1 MKIRATLMNA
11 NTNSNLK
18 WPKHSWNCEDSI
30 ISGIRKDLLTSNKN
44 NVKVWCHRVE
54 QFEI

>member
-1 MKIRATLMNA
+1 MKIRAALMNA
-11 NTNSNLK
+11 NTNTNLK